1 MRYAVRMRDSTVW
14 IITGANGGLGR
25 ALTLAALDAGHTVV
39 ATVRRTAH
47 GLPTHDRLTVE
58 QLDVRDRNAARALVE
73 RATAQHGGID
83 VLVNNAGYGLI
94 GTTEEAGEDDARD
107 LIDTNLL
114 GPLWLSQA
122 VIPVMRDR
130 GSGHIVQIST
140 VGAVGTMPT
149 LGLYNASKW
158 GLEGFSEAMAS
169 EVAEFGIRVSLIQPG
184 ALDTDWA
191 GASMRFSAPKPP
203 YDHLRTRLFGTA
215 AVPWPETDAAGG
227 ADPTLAAAA
236 ILAHVSRGDDARL
249 RVLVGDD
256 APEQVAAALAARRD
270 DYARDPR
277 FTAAEATLGS

>member
-1 MRYAVRMRDSTVW
+1 MNNAAVW
-14 IITGANGGLGR
+14 IITGASGGLGR
-25 ALTLAALDAGHTVV
+25 ALTLAALEAGHTVV
-39 ATVRRTAH
+39 ATVRRAAH

-58 QLDVRDRNAARALVE
+58 QLDVRDHSAARAVVD
-73 RATAQHGGID
+73 RVAAHHGGVD

-94 GTTEEAGEDDARD
+94 GTTEEVSEDDARD

-122 VIPVMRDR
+122 VIPVMRTR

-169 EVAEFGIRVSLIQPG
+169 EVAEFGIRVSLIEPG

-203 YDHLRTRLFGTA
+203 YDPLRTRLFGTA
-215 AVPWPETDAAGG
+215 TVPWPETDAAGG
-227 ADPTLAAAA
+227 ADPELAAAA
-236 ILAHVSRGDDARL
+236 ILAHISASDDPRL

-256 APEQVAAALAARRD
+256 APEHVAAALSARRA

-277 FTAAEATLGS
+277 FPAAEATLGT